1 LCAGFEA
8 VNPKGSL
15 MFLIDSSS
23 LKKTS
28 PFLIGLLIVAQ
39 IDLASAAGWPQSLL
53 SLLHLT
59 AANNDLC
66 RGVCTGIGFSID
78 VLVIFQL
85 VRIYAKRAMQGGGE
99 AEHE

>member
-1 LCAGFEA
+1 
-8 VNPKGSL
+8 

-23 LKKTS
+23 LKKS
-28 PFLIGLLIVAQ
+28 LPLLIGLLIVAQ

-53 SLLHLT
+53 SLLRLT

-66 RGVCTGIGFSID
+66 RGVCMGVGSSID

-85 VRIYAKRAMQGGGE
+85 VRIYAKRAMKRGRDL
-99 AEHE
+99 EHE

>member
-1 LCAGFEA
+1 
-8 VNPKGSL
+8 

-23 LKKTS
+23 LKKTL
-28 PFLIGLLIVAQ
+28 PFLIGLLMVAQ

-66 RGVCTGIGFSID
+66 RGVCAGIGISID

-85 VRIYAKRAMQGGGE
+85 VRIYAKRAMQDDGD
-99 AEHE
+99 AEHD

>member
-1 LCAGFEA
+1 
-8 VNPKGSL
+8 
-15 MFLIDSSS
+15 MFLIDSRG
-23 LKKTS
+23 LKKS
-28 PFLIGLLIVAQ
+28 LPILVGLLIVAQ

-53 SLLHLT
+53 SVLHLT

-66 RGVCTGIGFSID
+66 RGVCAGIGISID

-99 AEHE
+99 PEHE

>member
-1 LCAGFEA
+1 
-8 VNPKGSL
+8 
-15 MFLIDSSS
+15 MFVIDSSS
-23 LKKTS
+23 LKKS
-28 PFLIGLLIVAQ
+28 LPLLIGLLIVAQ

-66 RGVCTGIGFSID
+66 RGVCAGVGSSID

-85 VRIYAKRAMQGGGE
+85 VRIYAKRAMLDGGRPE
-99 AEHE
+99 QE

>member
-1 LCAGFEA
+1 
-8 VNPKGSL
+8 

-23 LKKTS
+23 LKKS
-28 PFLIGLLIVAQ
+28 LPLLIGLLIIAQ

-59 AANNDLC
+59 AANNDMC
-66 RGVCTGIGFSID
+66 RGVCAGLGTSID

-85 VRIYAKRAMQGGGE
+85 VRIYAKRAIQDDGE
-99 AEHE
+99 PEHE

>member
-1 LCAGFEA
+1 
-8 VNPKGSL
+8 
-15 MFLIDSSS
+15 MFLIDISS
-23 LKKTS
+23 LKKS
-28 PFLIGLLIVAQ
+28 LPLLIGLLIVAQ

-66 RGVCTGIGFSID
+66 RGVCTGLGTSID

-99 AEHE
+99 PERE